1 MGVAYMGS
9 CVITQGVQGKIY
21 FDSMNNGS
29 SVIGQNVFFRVIKL
43 WWRPSLNGHFEGLA
57 AIFELYTQQNWI
69 QHILIPLENMCVI
82 H

>member
-9 CVITQGVQGKIY
+9 CVITQGVQEKNVFY
-21 FDSMNNGS
+21 SMNNGS

-43 WWRPSLNGHFEGLA
+43 WWPPSLNGHFEGLA
-57 AIFELYTQQNWI
+57 AIFELYTRQIWI
-69 QHILIPLENMCVI
+69 QHTLIPLENMCVI